1 MSFVVNTY
9 TALAKRRKL
18 LWFSLTCFI
27 LLFVSLI
34 VKLNYSEN
42 IDDFLPLG
50 TSDKEALELFKN
62 ISGAERIYMLF
73 SNSNDEDRTIEA
85 AEYFFETVN
94 QLDSTQLCGEITAQ
108 YDMRTMQEMPQFM
121 YSNMPYFLTT
131 ADYAR
136 MDSLLL
142 QPGYLDHCM
151 QLNKQ
156 KLMFPSMGITTST
169 ITHDPLGLFS
179 PVFAPLQRLNPQVNF
194 EMYEGYIFTPDMS
207 RCIAMMD
214 SPYGNTETN
223 QNSQMLAVLHQ
234 AADSLSLHYPDVPLH
249 IIGGPEIAVGN
260 ASRIKQDTVIT
271 VMISVILI
279 TLLIVYAIGSV
290 RNLLL
295 IFLSIGWG
303 GLFALAGMSL
313 LVDKVSIIVLG
324 ISSVIVGIAVNY
336 PLHLIVHHAH
346 QPNIK
351 ATLKDLLRPLLIG
364 NITTVGAFMTLIP
377 LKSVALRDLG
387 LFASLLLVG
396 TILFVIFY
404 LPHLLSS
411 RKITEK
417 RSQAIDKIARMEPD
431 KNKWITTGVV
441 ALTAVLLLFSFH
453 TEFDS
458 NVANINYMTDEMR
471 SDMQYFQQIL
481 SDGATHDTRQVYVF
495 TAAPNYDEAL
505 MQNTAVVQTLD
516 SLQAAGLINH
526 YKGVAPFLVS
536 KQEQQQRLDQ
546 WHAFVNKHRAQFT
559 TELTAAAQR
568 QGFSAKAFAPFQH
581 LVEKAGSLTPQDMAF
596 FAPLTHKLLSQQVA
610 QVGSTQKSY
619 IVNTLTV
626 HKDQVENIKTYFDNS
641 FDVVSMNSALSNN
654 LSDNFNYI
662 GLVCSTI
669 VFLFLWFSFGRI
681 ELAIIAFVPMVVSW
695 IWILGLMSLLG
706 IKFNIVNVILATF
719 IFGQGDDYTIFMTEG
734 CQYEYTHG
742 KPVLASYKSS
752 ILQSALIMLVSIG
765 TLIFAQHPAMRS
777 LAEVTIVGMLSVVLM
792 SFTLPPW
799 LFGLLT
805 QKNGKPRLHPITLK
819 TLIKGVPKNDTE
831 LVIGRYLYKG
841 TFLVNAVKQN
851 LKNQVPALE
860 ALPVNG
866 AATYAYTDTGYG
878 ECALLLALRHP
889 STQIVVTMPDDEKRN
904 IALMAAQGWITNI
917 EFKP

>member
-9 TALAKRRKL
+9 TALAKHRKL
-18 LWFSLTCFI
+18 LWLSLICFVV
-27 LLFVSLI
+27 LFVSLI

-50 TSDKEALELFKN
+50 TSDKESLEIYKS
-62 ISGAERIYMLF
+62 ISGAERVYLLF
-73 SNSNDEDRTIEA
+73 KNPNNEDRTIEA
-85 AEYFFETVN
+85 AEYYFQTVR
-94 QLDSTQLCGEITAQ
+94 QLDSLHLCGEITAQ
-108 YDMRTMQEMPQFM
+108 YDMRTMQEITHFL
-121 YSNMPYFLTT
+121 YANMPYFLTES
-131 ADYAR
+131 DYVR
-136 MDSLLL
+136 MDSLLR
-142 QPGYLDHCM
+142 QPHYIEERM

-156 KLMFPSMGITTST
+156 KLMFPSSGITTTT
-169 ITHDPLGLFS
+169 ITQDPLGLFS

-194 EMYEGYIFTPDMS
+194 EMYQGYIFTPDMS

-223 QNSQMLAVLHQ
+223 QNAHMLAVLHQ
-234 AADSLSLHYPDVPLH
+234 AADSLNAHYADVSLN

-260 ASRIKQDTVIT
+260 ASRIKKDTILT
-271 VMISVILI
+271 VVISVVLI
-279 TLLIVYAIGSV
+279 TLLVVYSIGSM

-351 ATLKDLLRPLLIG
+351 ATLQDLLRPLLIG

-404 LPHLLSS
+404 LPHLLRT

-417 RSQAIDKIARMEPD
+417 RSQLIDKIARIQPD

-453 TEFDS
+453 AEFDS
-458 NVANINYMTDEMR
+458 NVAHINYMTDEMR

-481 SDGATHDTRQVYVF
+481 SNGASSDTRTVYVY
-495 TAAPNYDEAL
+495 TAANDYNQA
-505 MQNTAVVQTLD
+505 MNQNATVVKTLD
-516 SLQAAGLINH
+516 SLRMAGVING
-526 YKGVAPFLVS
+526 YKGVTPFLAS
-536 KQEQQQRLDQ
+536 RQEQQQRLDL
-546 WHAFVNKHRAQFT
+546 WRAFVNKHRTQLT
-559 TELTAAAQR
+559 TELTAAAKR
-568 QGFSAKAFAPFQH
+568 EGFSAKAFTPFQK
-581 LVEKAGSLTPQDMAF
+581 LVENAANFQPQDMDF

-610 QVGSTQKSY
+610 QIGSTQKSY
-619 IVNTLTV
+619 IINTLTV
-626 HKDQVENIKTYFDNS
+626 PKDEVASIKQYFEHS
-641 FDVVSMNSALSNN
+641 FDVESMNSALSNN

-681 ELAIIAFVPMVVSW
+681 ELAIIAFVPMVVGW
-695 IWILGLMSLLG
+695 IWILGVMALLG

-734 CQYEYTHG
+734 CQHEYTHG

-799 LFGLLT
+799 LFRWLT
-805 QKNGKPRLHPITLK
+805 QKDGKPRLHPITLK
-819 TLIKGVPKNDTE
+819 TLLKGLPKNNTE

-841 TFLVNAVKQN
+841 NALVKAVKQN
-851 LKNQVPALE
+851 LKTHGPALDS
-860 ALPVNG
+860 LPVSG
-866 AATYAYTDTGYG
+866 APTFTYTDNGYG

-889 STQIVVTMPDDEKRN
+889 STQIIVTMADEEKRN
-904 IALMAAQGWITNI
+904 IAQMAAKGWINNI
-917 EFKP
+917 EFKS